1 MDTAFGIVTTVI
13 HGSTGLEQF
22 LFALTKHL
30 SRISYR
36 RLLGFEGSLNSTNV
50 APHVYIMSFITRLN
64 NFFSASVN
72 LLAVYTNRGLLHSLQ
87 SIIKPVLLVCYLAGL
102 NGILCPRSLEVL
114 SDGMVPSVVLVPKTS
129 LNSL

>member
-30 SRISYR
+30 SYK

-87 SIIKPVLLVCYLAGL
+87 SIIKPVLLACCLTGL

-114 SDGMVPSVVLVPKTS
+114 SDGMVPSVVLVPETS
-129 LNSL
+129 LNYL